1 MLSRSNLIMLCLGKD
16 AKLPKLLVKVCH
28 IFGDSRLDN
37 AEIVIV
43 HFLTL
48 RRFCTEKGSAG
59 KFQILA
65 LLVHFL
71 INKEIFLLRT
81 DGGANA
87 LYVFI
92 AKELED
98 SHCLLVKSLH

>member
-16 AKLPKLLVKVCH
+16 TELPKLLVKVCH
-28 IFGDSRLDN
+28 IFGNSRLDN

-48 RRFCTEKGSAG
+48 RRLCSEKGSAREL
-59 KFQILA
+59 QILT
-65 LLVHFL
+65 LFIHFL
-71 INKEIFLLRT
+71 INKEVFLLRT
-81 DGGANA
+81 DRSANA

-98 SHCLLVKSLH
+98 SHCLLVKGLH